1 MSTCTDVAAPTGP
14 LPDARCPRL
23 RDTHV
28 RGGNFPKRVAA
39 LELQMAKKLRVR
51 AGRALTER
59 RHAILAL
66 LLAAGAGTAAAAA
79 VVRASLRELKKSR
92 ARIASSADRERQ
104 RIERDL
110 HDGAQ
115 QSLVALRIRLDLAG
129 ELLGESPDGAAQVLS
144 ELGCE
149 VDGALEQVRSL
160 ARGVYPSVL
169 SDRGLREALCAAALR
184 SPVRTTVDTDG
195 VGSGRYSPEIES
207 AVYFCCLEA
216 MQNAMKHA
224 GGVKTIA
231 VVLAQQ
237 GDLRFEVSDDGSGFE
252 KQSVVPGTGLT
263 SMRDRIAAVGGR
275 LDIRTA
281 PGSGPCVGGSVP
293 LMANGGQPVAAAVRR
308 LGSVTPKG

>member
-1 MSTCTDVAAPTGP
+1 M
-14 LPDARCPRL
+14 
-23 RDTHV
+23 
-28 RGGNFPKRVAA
+28 
-39 LELQMAKKLRVR
+39 
-51 AGRALTER
+51 
-59 RHAILAL
+59 

-237 GDLRFEVSDDGSGFE
+237 GDLRFEVDS
-252 KQSVVPGTGLT
+252 L
-263 SMRDRIAAVGGR
+263 R
-275 LDIRTA
+275 
-281 PGSGPCVGGSVP
+281 
-293 LMANGGQPVAAAVRR
+293 RR
-308 LGSVTPKG
+308 LRLLLRSFELGDQPFQFVDRFFKVDGAEHRWILVACSVFRVP

>member
-1 MSTCTDVAAPTGP
+1 VNG
-14 LPDARCPRL
+14 L
-23 RDTHV
+23 
-28 RGGNFPKRVAA
+28 K
-39 LELQMAKKLRVR
+39 VR
-51 AGRALTER
+51 AGRAFGGR
-59 RHAILAL
+59 RYAILAL
-66 LLAAGAGTAAAAA
+66 LGAAGGAASVAAL

-129 ELLGESPDGAAQVLS
+129 ELLRESPDRAAQVLS
-144 ELGCE
+144 ELGSE

-231 VVLAQQ
+231 VALAQQ

-275 LDIRTA
+275 LDIRTT
-281 PGSGPCVGGSVP
+281 PGSGTCVAGTVP
-293 LMANGGQPVAAAVRR
+293 LEANGGHPAATAGRR
-308 LGSVTPKG
+308 LATVTPRG

>member
-1 MSTCTDVAAPTGP
+1 
-14 LPDARCPRL
+14 
-23 RDTHV
+23 
-28 RGGNFPKRVAA
+28 
-39 LELQMAKKLRVR
+39 
-51 AGRALTER
+51 
-59 RHAILAL
+59 
-66 LLAAGAGTAAAAA
+66 
-79 VVRASLRELKKSR
+79 
-92 ARIASSADRERQ
+92 
-104 RIERDL
+104 
-110 HDGAQ
+110 
-115 QSLVALRIRLDLAG
+115 
-129 ELLGESPDGAAQVLS
+129 
-144 ELGCE
+144 
-149 VDGALEQVRSL
+149 
-160 ARGVYPSVL
+160 
-169 SDRGLREALCAAALR
+169 EALCAAALR

-281 PGSGPCVGGSVP
+281 PGSGTYVGGIVP
-293 LMANGGQPVAAAVRR
+293 LKANGGQPVATAVRR